1 MPTTVKNMFKTQF
14 QSAASFFDAF
24 AAKGDDIG
32 LFLSTGIDLPLGERV
47 VIKALVV
54 GRPEPVYLDGLV
66 SWRRLRPRGTELPR
80 GLYVALSGTARRRF
94 NAAVDFL
101 SKENRS
107 TPVRAHPRFPVFSQA
122 GYRTDRGEHPAE
134 IRDISMGGAFLQV
147 QGPLLK
153 VGSQTHIS
161 LNLLPHKS
169 ETIALKAEVVRFDP
183 TPGSPGLAV
192 RFLPGQSGLK
202 RLARALKE
210 VQEEMREH
218 TVAYRPAPQPA

>member
-1 MPTTVKNMFKTQF
+1 MFRTQF
-14 QSAASFFDAF
+14 QSATSFFDAF

-47 VIKALVV
+47 VIKALVA
-54 GRPEPVYLDGLV
+54 GQSEPVYLDGLV
-66 SWRRLRPRGTELPR
+66 SWRRLRPRGRELPR
-80 GLYVALSGTARRRF
+80 GIYVALSGTARRRF

-107 TPVRAHPRFPVFSQA
+107 TPGRAHPRFPVFSQA
-122 GYRTDRGEHPAE
+122 EYRTDRGEHPAE

-153 VGSQTHIS
+153 VGAHTHIT
-161 LNLLPHKS
+161 LDLLPRKS
-169 ETIALKAEVVRFDP
+169 DAIGLQAEVVRFDP

-192 RFLPGQSGLK
+192 RFLPGQSALK
-202 RLARALKE
+202 RLAR
-210 VQEEMREH
+210 VMNSIQQEMQEH
-218 TVAYRPAPQPA
+218 TVSYRPIPQPA